1 MLQATRIRAE
11 HPPLFLLFS
20 LSLSLSLSLNFSV
33 LNACS
38 TFEAVVEPGA
48 TAMRSERECT
58 VWLGR
63 KEGRKGE
70 ESDEVEGCGLSH
82 CTYYILIMCLLC
94 VWHTRPI
101 HTSYIYYI
109 LKHLNAPQF
118 FYCFNY
124 TCTHN
129 PKHTHTHTPLHDRRT
144 DLFL

>member
-63 KEGRKGE
+63 KEGRGR
-70 ESDEVEGCGLSH
+70 SL
-82 CTYYILIMCLLC
+82 
-94 VWHTRPI
+94 TRW
-101 HTSYIYYI
+101 
-109 LKHLNAPQF
+109 
-118 FYCFNY
+118 
-124 TCTHN
+124 
-129 PKHTHTHTPLHDRRT
+129 RGVG
-144 DLFL
+144 